1 MRKICENGMKIMS
14 VLDQFRESKEKIFK
28 DWLRQMRDAG
38 YDNPRMTGRKDFR
51 RRFDGLL
58 SALALCLQK
67 TEQDNSGKRDDAGV
81 CLVQPMVDDVRF
93 GQERGMDLKLFLCY
107 FKTMISCLEKKMVQ
121 AAIPPLEQTNTIIK
135 LRRVADFTEMAIVAR
150 WQTLEPVA
158 SSQEILNPA
167 TLDKLLGTIFMSVG
181 EGILLVDEDFE
192 IVRVNQHACEI
203 FGMQMQ
209 NMIGTNVR
217 SLMEEDHASLLI
229 RHLAN
234 MIEGQRRN
242 IEVICLYVDGKTFPA
257 TVTTARSDMGKK
269 RYWSL
274 IVRDDTAQKT
284 METQLRHEK
293 RQIEDMNLALK
304 IVMKSI
310 EQDRKDFEN
319 RVASKIKTSLLPGLK
334 KIDTAEAS
342 VRKSYLAILEQQ
354 LVALTAGSEKELN
367 AGLLK
372 LTKTEIEVCRMIQAG
387 CSSKDIC
394 NAMKISYNTI
404 QTHRKNIR
412 KKLGLAGKRL
422 NLHAFLMN
430 HVL

>member
-1 MRKICENGMKIMS
+1 
-14 VLDQFRESKEKIFK
+14 
-28 DWLRQMRDAG
+28 
-38 YDNPRMTGRKDFR
+38 
-51 RRFDGLL
+51 
-58 SALALCLQK
+58 
-67 TEQDNSGKRDDAGV
+67 
-81 CLVQPMVDDVRF
+81 
-93 GQERGMDLKLFLCY
+93 MDLKLFLCY

-217 SLMEEDHASLLI
+217 SLMEEDHASILI